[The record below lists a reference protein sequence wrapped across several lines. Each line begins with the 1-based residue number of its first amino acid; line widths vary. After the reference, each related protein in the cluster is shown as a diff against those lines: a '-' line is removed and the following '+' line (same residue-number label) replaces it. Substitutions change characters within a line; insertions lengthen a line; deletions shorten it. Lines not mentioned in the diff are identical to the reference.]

1 MMRTKCAFPPRVA
14 SPKPSRAVLPPVSAM
29 ARTKRG
35 GSRLYTASWSAVF
48 ARRKHTPRGGDREHP
63 DCRINVA
70 GNCRPGRGA
79 VDEPA
84 FSGLAAEDGGL
95 LVGGEL
101 DARDPLHRARENAPR
116 LDMRSRGID
125 RPAAGYRN
133 DADQANHQAGRHP

>member
-1 MMRTKCAFPPRVA
+1 MMRTNCAELRPTDDADKLRIPRRRGLAEAQPYGVA
-14 SPKPSRAVLPPVSAM
+14 AGLGNGEDEAWRIEAVHRELV
-29 ARTKRG
+29 G
-35 GSRLYTASWSAVF
+35 AVF
-48 ARRKHTPRGGDREHP
+48 ARRKHAPRGGDREHP

-101 DARDPLHRARENAPR
+101 DARDPLHRE
-116 LDMRSRGID
+116 
-125 RPAAGYRN
+125 
-133 DADQANHQAGRHP
+133 